1 MEYYINGKLGDTL
14 TFDNVDENFAKIV
27 KYAIEYCLKNN
38 VSFEG
43 TFVHFLTIRIES
55 YLTSVKYRLTVPD
68 RNKLVGFIENEIS
81 SMKPTEEK
89 VVQPSSPRVAALE
102 LVDTE
107 PTLTRTDSKTKRE
120 RQSKFSILNAFKKKQ
135 AKAEEPES
143 VISDKVIEVV
153 ADVAAVASEVIA
165 TVASSA
171 ADVVDSVEQKVESV
185 VDSVE
190 QKVESVVDSV
200 EQKVESVEKTVDN
213 IIEEVVQAAESAEQI
228 SNELVSEI
236 VADIEEA
243 AKVFSIRK
251 TKSENLIKK
260 LFSKSSEE
268 EKSAKKAAKKAA
280 KAAKKEAEAESV
292 KKNEEEKAAKK
303 AAKAEAKAAK
313 KAAKA
318 EAKAE
323 NVE

>member
-190 QKVESVVDSV
+190 QKVESV
-200 EQKVESVEKTVDN
+200 EKTVDN